1 MRFTYR
7 ALDRRTVAEIQE
19 KVIEKAGRN
28 LLSRLV
34 YAKDDKDAIASWRLD
49 LNRILHIFNVRSV
62 VSVWLSPTV
71 FQIELAINTNANVSD
86 VRRDVTNTH
95 SVVTRTHTLVS
106 DIYRNMVQSPGGA
119 DDQQRLVS
127 TIPIHRR

>member
-1 MRFTYR
+1 
-7 ALDRRTVAEIQE
+7 VAEIQE
-19 KVIEKAGRN
+19 KVIEKVGRN

-62 VSVWLSPTV
+62 VSVRLSPTV
-71 FQIELAINTNANVSD
+71 FQTELAINTNANVSD

-95 SVVTRTHTLVS
+95 TVVTRTHTLVS